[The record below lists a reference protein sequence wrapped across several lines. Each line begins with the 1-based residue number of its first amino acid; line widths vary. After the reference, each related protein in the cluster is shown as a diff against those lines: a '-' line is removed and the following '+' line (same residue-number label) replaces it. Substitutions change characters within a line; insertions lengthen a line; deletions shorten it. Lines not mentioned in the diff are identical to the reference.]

1 LLRAL
6 LGRWDHRVMTVVG
19 GPGLGKTTLLAQAVA
34 ENRLAP
40 RGEDVWLGLAP
51 DDADGDSLARDM
63 LAAVTA
69 GAPEGAGSM
78 AANADARRVRMAVP
92 NPRDEAPDPAAIADA
107 VWRRAPTA
115 VCLVVD
121 DGHCLTAG
129 SAGAAWLAGLVDA
142 LPSNGHVL
150 VSGRWAP
157 PVPLARLATQGAVL
171 RLTEDDLRFSEGE
184 LASFAAQRGVPAD
197 RLTPTGGWPA
207 MAELAASLDG
217 VDGAGTDLA
226 GDYLWEEVLEPL
238 GPDRRRVLAVLSDL
252 GGADDALAA
261 AALGERVDLAALL
274 DGVPLV
280 AQGGGGWRVPHPLW
294 RTVPALAL
302 SDADRRDT
310 RRRAIR
316 HLVATE
322 RYDEAVVLAVD
333 ADLADEVPGIL
344 RSACIGPMRPPARR
358 LERWLTE
365 LPPEAAGTPGA
376 ALAVGLRTALATPG
390 EATEALDAAIQVCRE
405 SGDIEGELSAI
416 ALLGRVAWWRN
427 DLGTLAEL
435 FPRVL
440 QLEAEGHPLARAIAG
455 LGRAVLADLRGTDEE
470 VLYHLDAIEEGM
482 LDPAW
487 ETTASWLRAATLAGR
502 GDVEEAAAIL
512 DAMPTGPDP
521 AFELTVEGARLLVRW
536 AQGEVD
542 AVLAA
547 IVPLLEN
554 IKVAGVLQNVMV
566 AQAQTAV
573 VYASLG
579 EVDLARRYLADA
591 RETEAKVGGVPST
604 RVETAEVALLV
615 AEGDEAAASAKLV
628 EAMAQ
633 HRIDGV
639 DRRVWRSALAL
650 TYVLVPTCRPAWDA
664 APLRGSLAYAH
675 RLAQA
680 VVALRERSAPLA
692 GPESPQTPGASG
704 TPATGTR
711 PEAGEPAAATG
722 ASPSSPSAATGSA
735 AGVTARATVAPSGA
749 VTRNGGGMTTAR
761 QVLAGLDLSDP
772 NAVRAALHYRYVVEL
787 ALAAEESGRPEAGP
801 LLESLGPPGR
811 EAVRAAAAAH
821 GRRSRPARSLLA
833 AVPVPPRQ
841 TTEIAVLG
849 PIEIVRDAEPIVDP
863 DLRRERVRAL
873 LAFLV
878 GQRTTTRAAIMAAL
892 WPDLDERAAANNLRV
907 TMTYLLRLLEPWR
920 SARESSYFV
929 RLDGASVALVTGD
942 RLRVDVDAF
951 DDHLAKAAR
960 AEADGVPSEALDH
973 NLAAERL
980 YRGDLFDGVAD
991 AEWISLDRERVRAR
1005 FVTAA
1010 TRAGQLLVGRG
1021 DADEAERVARRAI
1034 AADPWAEAA
1043 YGVLVSVA
1051 LARGDRS
1058 AARLALDRCLAA
1070 LTDIGVEPS
1079 EDTRRLRR
1087 RVRNA

>member
-1 LLRAL
+1 
-6 LGRWDHRVMTVVG
+6 MSVVG

-51 DDADGDSLARDM
+51 ADADGDSLARDM

-69 GAPEGAGSM
+69 GAPEGAASV
-78 AANADARRVRMAVP
+78 AAYADALRVRMAVP
-92 NPRDEAPDPAAIADA
+92 NPRDESPEPAVIADA

-121 DGHCLTAG
+121 DSHCLTPG
-129 SAGAAWLAGLVDA
+129 SAGANWLAGLVDA

-171 RLTEDDLRFSEGE
+171 RLSEDDLRFSEAE
-184 LASFAAQRGVPAD
+184 LASFAAQRGVPTD
-197 RLTPTGGWPA
+197 RLAPTGGWPA
-207 MAELAASLDG
+207 MAELAASLDR
-217 VDGAGTDLA
+217 VDDAGTDLA
-226 GDYLWEEVLEPL
+226 GDYLWEEILEPL
-238 GPDRRRVLAVLSDL
+238 GAERRRVLAVLSDL

-261 AALGERVDLAALL
+261 AALGEAVDLAALL

-280 AQGGGGWRVPHPLW
+280 AQGGGGWRMPHPLW

-302 SDADRRDT
+302 PDADRRDA

-322 RYDEAVVLAVD
+322 RYDEAVVLAGD
-333 ADLADEVPGIL
+333 AGLGDEVPGIL

-358 LERWLTE
+358 LDRWLTE

-376 ALAVGLRTALATPG
+376 ALAVGLRTALASPG
-390 EATEALDAAIQVCRE
+390 EATEALDVAIQVCRAA
-405 SGDIEGELSAI
+405 GDVEGELSAI

-427 DLGTLAEL
+427 DLGTLAET

-440 QLEAEGHPLARAIAG
+440 QLEADGHPLAHAIAG
-455 LGRAVLADLRGTDEE
+455 LGRAVIADLRGTDDE
-470 VLYHLDAIEEGM
+470 VLHHLDAIEEGM

-487 ETTASWLRAATLAGR
+487 ETTASWLRATTLVGR
-502 GDVEEAAAIL
+502 GDVADAAAIL
-512 DAMPTGPDP
+512 DAMPSGPDP
-521 AFELTVEGARLLVRW
+521 AFDLTVEGARLLVRW
-536 AQGEVD
+536 SQGEVD
-542 AVLAA
+542 AVLAS

-554 IKVAGVLQNVMV
+554 IKVAGVLQNVQV

-573 VYASLG
+573 VYASVG

-591 RETEAKVGGVPST
+591 KATDAQLGAGPST
-604 RVETAEVALLV
+604 RVAIAEVALLV
-615 AEGDEAAASAKLV
+615 AEGDEAAASARLT
-628 EAMAQ
+628 EAMAL

-639 DRRVWRSALAL
+639 DRRVWRSSLAL
-650 TYVLVPTCRPAWDA
+650 TYVLVPTCRPAWDGT
-664 APLRGSLAYAH
+664 PLRGTLAYAH
-675 RLAQA
+675 RLARA
-680 VVALRERSAPLA
+680 VVALRERSA
-692 GPESPQTPGASG
+692 G
-704 TPATGTR
+704 
-711 PEAGEPAAATG
+711 AATG
-722 ASPSSPSAATGSA
+722 EAAVPG
-735 AGVTARATVAPSGA
+735 P
-749 VTRNGGGMTTAR
+749 GGGGSTAR
-761 QVLAGLDLSDP
+761 QVLAGLDLSSPD
-772 NAVRAALHYRYVVEL
+772 AVRAALHYRYAVEL
-787 ALAAEESGRPEAGP
+787 ALAAEEAGRPDAGP
-801 LLESLGPPGR
+801 LLESLGQPGR
-811 EAVRAAAAAH
+811 EAVRTVAAAQ

-833 AVPVPPRQ
+833 AVPVPPKH

-849 PIEIVRDAEPIVDP
+849 PIDIVRDGEPIVDA
-863 DLRRERVRAL
+863 DLRREHVRAL

-878 GQRTTTRAAIMAAL
+878 GHRTTTRAAIMAAL

-929 RLDGASVALVTGD
+929 RLDGASIGLVTGD
-942 RLRVDVDAF
+942 RLRVDADTF

-980 YRGDLFDGVAD
+980 YRGELFDGVAD
-991 AEWISLDRERVRAR
+991 AEWIALDRERARAR

-1021 DADEAERVARRAI
+1021 DADEAERVARRAV
-1034 AADPWAEAA
+1034 ASDPWAEAA
-1043 YGVLVSVA
+1043 YGVLISVA

-1087 RVRNA
+1087 RIRNA

>member
-1 LLRAL
+1 
-6 LGRWDHRVMTVVG
+6 MTVVG

-51 DDADGDSLARDM
+51 GDADGDSLARDM

-69 GAPEGAGSM
+69 GAPEGAASV
-78 AANADARRVRMAVP
+78 AAYADALRVRMAVP
-92 NPRDEAPDPAAIADA
+92 NPRDESPEPAVIADA

-121 DGHCLTAG
+121 DSHCLTPG
-129 SAGAAWLAGLVDA
+129 SAGANWLAGLVDA

-171 RLTEDDLRFSEGE
+171 RLTEDDLRFSEVE
-184 LASFAAQRGVPAD
+184 LASFAAQRGVPTD

-207 MAELAASLDG
+207 MAELAASLDR
-217 VDGAGTDLA
+217 VDDVGTDLA
-226 GDYLWEEVLEPL
+226 GDYLWEEILEPL
-238 GPDRRRVLAVLSDL
+238 GAERRRVLAVLSDL

-261 AALGERVDLAALL
+261 AALGESVDLAALL

-280 AQGGGGWRVPHPLW
+280 AQGGGGWRMPHPLW

-302 SDADRRDT
+302 ADADRRDA

-322 RYDEAVVLAVD
+322 RYDEAVVLAGD
-333 ADLADEVPGIL
+333 AGLGDEVPGIL

-358 LERWLTE
+358 LDRWLTE

-376 ALAVGLRTALATPG
+376 ALAVGLRTALASPG
-390 EATEALDAAIQVCRE
+390 EATEALDVAIQVCRA
-405 SGDIEGELSAI
+405 SGDVEGELSAI

-427 DLGTLAEL
+427 DLGTLAEM

-440 QLEAEGHPLARAIAG
+440 QLEADGHPLARAIAG
-455 LGRAVLADLRGTDEE
+455 LGRAVIADLRGTDDE
-470 VLYHLDAIEEGM
+470 VLHHLDAIEEGM

-487 ETTASWLRAATLAGR
+487 ETTASWLRATTLVGR
-502 GDVEEAAAIL
+502 GDAADAAAIL
-512 DAMPTGPDP
+512 DAMPSGPDP
-521 AFELTVEGARLLVRW
+521 AFDLTVEGARLLVRW
-536 AQGEVD
+536 SQGEVD
-542 AVLAA
+542 AVLAS

-554 IKVAGVLQNVMV
+554 IKVAGVLQNVQV

-573 VYASLG
+573 VYASVG

-591 RETEAKVGGVPST
+591 KETDAQLGAGPST
-604 RVETAEVALLV
+604 RVAIAEVALLV
-615 AEGDEAAASAKLV
+615 AEGDEAAASARLT
-628 EAMAQ
+628 EAMAL

-650 TYVLVPTCRPAWDA
+650 TYVLVPTCRPAWDGT
-664 APLRGSLAYAH
+664 PLRGTLAYAH
-675 RLAQA
+675 RLARA
-680 VVALRERSAPLA
+680 VVALREGSAPA
-692 GPESPQTPGASG
+692 VAIGPKP
-704 TPATGTR
+704 TPAATAASTAASNGPR
-711 PEAGEPAAATG
+711 PTAGAATG
-722 ASPSSPSAATGSA
+722 A
-735 AGVTARATVAPSGA
+735 AGVPGRS
-749 VTRNGGGMTTAR
+749 GGGSTAR
-761 QVLAGLDLSDP
+761 QVLAGLDLSNPD
-772 NAVRAALHYRYVVEL
+772 AVRAALHYRYVVEL
-787 ALAAEESGRPEAGP
+787 ALAAEEAGRPDAGP
-801 LLESLGPPGR
+801 LLESLGQPGR
-811 EAVRAAAAAH
+811 EAVRTVAAAP
-821 GRRSRPARSLLA
+821 GRRSRAARSLLA
-833 AVPVPPRQ
+833 AVPVPPKQ
-841 TTEIAVLG
+841 STEIHVLG
-849 PIEIVRDAEPIVDP
+849 PIEIVRDGAPIVDA

-878 GQRTTTRAAIMAAL
+878 GHRTTTRAAIMAAL

-929 RLDGASVALVTGD
+929 RLDGASIGLVTGE
-942 RLRVDVDAF
+942 RLRVDVDTF

-973 NLAAERL
+973 NLAAEHL
-980 YRGDLFDGVAD
+980 YRGELFDGVAD
-991 AEWISLDRERVRAR
+991 AEWIALDRERVRAR

-1043 YGVLVSVA
+1043 FGVLISVA

-1087 RVRNA
+1087 RIRNA

>member
-1 LLRAL
+1 LRSL
-6 LGRWDHRVMTVVG
+6 LGRWDHRVTTVVG

-40 RGEDVWLGLAP
+40 RGEDVWLGLEP
-51 DDADGDSLARDM
+51 GDADGDSLARDL

-69 GAPEGAGSM
+69 AAPEGAASV
-78 AANADARRVRMAVP
+78 AAYADALRVRMAVP
-92 NPRDEAPDPAAIADA
+92 NPRDESPDPAAIADA

-115 VCLVVD
+115 VCLVID
-121 DGHCLTAG
+121 DGHSLTQG
-129 SAGAAWLAGLVDA
+129 SAGSIWLAGLVDA
-142 LPSNGHVL
+142 LPSNGHLL

-171 RLTEDDLRFSEGE
+171 RLTEDDLRFSESE
-184 LASFAAQRGVPAD
+184 LAAFAAQRGVPAG

-226 GDYLWEEVLEPL
+226 GDYLWEEILEPL
-238 GPDRRRVLAVLSDL
+238 GADRRRVLAVLSDL

-280 AQGGGGWRVPHPLW
+280 AHGGGGWRVPHPLW

-302 SDADRRDT
+302 ADADRRDI

-316 HLVATE
+316 HLVTTE
-322 RYDEAVVLAVD
+322 RYDEAVVLAGD
-333 ADLADEVPGIL
+333 AGLGDEVAGIL

-358 LERWLTE
+358 LDRWLTE
-365 LPPEAAGTPGA
+365 LPPEAAATPGA
-376 ALAVGLRTALATPG
+376 ALAVALRTALATPG
-390 EATEALDAAIQVCRE
+390 EATELLDEAIRVCRAA
-405 SGDIEGELSAI
+405 GDLEGELSAI

-427 DLGTLAEL
+427 DLGTLAEM

-440 QLEAEGHPLARAIAG
+440 QLEADGHPLARAIAG
-455 LGRAVLADLRGTDEE
+455 LGRAVIADLRGTDDE
-470 VLYHLDAIEEGM
+470 VLFHLDAIEEGM

-487 ETTASWLRAATLAGR
+487 ETTAAWLRATILVGR
-502 GDVEEAAAIL
+502 GDVDEAAAIL
-512 DAMPTGPDP
+512 DAMPSGPDP
-521 AFELTVEGARLLVRW
+521 AFDLTVEGARLIVRW
-536 AQGEVD
+536 AQGQVD
-542 AVLAA
+542 AVLSEM
-547 IVPLLEN
+547 VPLLEN
-554 IKVAGVLQNVMV
+554 IKVAGVLQNLMV
-566 AQAQTAV
+566 AEAQTAW

-579 EVDLARRYLADA
+579 DVDPARRYLAQAKD
-591 RETEAKVGGVPST
+591 TEAQVDAGPST
-604 RVETAEVALLV
+604 RVATAEVALLV
-615 AEGDEAAASAKLV
+615 AEGDEEAASARLV

-639 DRRVWRSALAL
+639 DRRVWRNALTL
-650 TYVLVPTCRPAWDA
+650 TYVLVPTCRPVWDA
-664 APLRGSLAYAH
+664 TPLRGSLAYAH
-675 RLAQA
+675 QLARA
-680 VVALRERSAPLA
+680 VVALRERS
-692 GPESPQTPGASG
+692 GPVT
-704 TPATGTR
+704 
-711 PEAGEPAAATG
+711 AAAPT
-722 ASPSSPSAATGSA
+722 AAAVA
-735 AGVTARATVAPSGA
+735 APPTPREILT
-749 VTRNGGGMTTAR
+749 
-761 QVLAGLDLSDP
+761 GLDLSRPDTI
-772 NAVRAALHYRYVVEL
+772 RTALHYRWVVEL
-787 ALAAEESGRPEAGP
+787 ALAAEEAGRPEAGP
-801 LLESLGPPGR
+801 LLESLGAPGR
-811 EAVRAAAAAH
+811 EAVRTAAAAQ
-821 GRRSRPARSLLA
+821 GRRSRTARSLLA
-833 AVPVPPRQ
+833 AVPVPPKQ
-841 TTEIAVLG
+841 TTEIGVLG
-849 PIEIVRDAEPIVDP
+849 PIEIVRDGEPIADA

-920 SARESSYFV
+920 SAREPSYFV

-942 RLRVDVDAF
+942 RLRVDVDAYE
-951 DDHLAKAAR
+951 DHLAKAAR

-980 YRGDLFDGVAD
+980 YRGELFDGVAD

-1021 DADEAERVARRAI
+1021 DLDEADRVARRAI
-1034 AADPWAEAA
+1034 ATDPWAEAA

>member
-1 LLRAL
+1 MSRSFRFEPPTPRPGPVTRPRLLRSL
-6 LGRWDHRVMTVVG
+6 LGRWDHRVTTVVG

-40 RGEDVWLGLAP
+40 RGEDVWLGLTP
-51 DDADGDSLARDM
+51 GDADGDSLARDM
-63 LAAVTA
+63 LAAVSA
-69 GAPEGAGSM
+69 AAPEGAAPV
-78 AANADARRVRMAVP
+78 AAYADALRVRMAVP
-92 NPRDEAPDPAAIADA
+92 NPRDESPDPAAIADA
-107 VWRRAPTA
+107 VWRRAPEA
-115 VCLVVD
+115 VCLVID
-121 DGHCLTAG
+121 DGHCLPAG

-142 LPSNGHVL
+142 LPSNGHLL

-157 PVPLARLATQGAVL
+157 PVPLARLATQGALL
-171 RLTEDDLRFSEGE
+171 RLTEDHLRFSEDE

-207 MAELAASLDG
+207 MAELAASFAG
-217 VDGAGTDLA
+217 VDGTGTDLA
-226 GDYLWEEVLEPL
+226 GDYLWEEILEPL

-261 AALGERVDLAALL
+261 AAIGERVDLAALL

-280 AQGGGGWRVPHPLW
+280 AQGGGGWLAPHPLW
-294 RTVPALAL
+294 RKVPALAL
-302 SDADRRDT
+302 AEADRQDI

-322 RYDEAVVLAVD
+322 RYDEAVVLAGD
-333 ADLADEVPGIL
+333 AGLGDEVPGIL

-365 LPPEAAGTPGA
+365 LPPEATGTPGA

-390 EATEALDAAIQVCRE
+390 EATEPLDAAIRACRAA
-405 SGDIEGELSAI
+405 GDVEGELSAI

-427 DLGTLAEL
+427 DLGTLAEM

-440 QLEAEGHPLARAIAG
+440 QLEADGHPLAGAIAG
-455 LGRAVLADLRGTDEE
+455 VGRAVIADLRGTDEE
-470 VLYHLDAIEEGM
+470 VLYHLDAIEEGL

-487 ETTASWLRAATLAGR
+487 ETTASWMRAAILVGR
-502 GDVEEAAAIL
+502 GDADEAGAIL
-512 DAMPTGPDP
+512 DAMPSGPDP
-521 AFELTVEGARLLVRW
+521 AFDLTVEGARLLVRW
-536 AQGEVD
+536 AQGHVD
-542 AVLAA
+542 EVLAA
-547 IVPLLEN
+547 MLPLLEN
-554 IKVAGVLQNVMV
+554 IKLAGVVQNVLV
-566 AQAQTAV
+566 VQALTATIF
-573 VYASLG
+573 ASVG
-579 EVDLARRYLADA
+579 EVELARRYLAEA
-591 RETEAKVGGVPST
+591 KETEARVAAGPST
-604 RVETAEVALLV
+604 RVAISEVALLV
-615 AEGDEAAASAKLV
+615 AEGEEAAASARLV

-639 DRRVWRSALAL
+639 DRRIWRSALAL

-664 APLRGSLAYAH
+664 SPLRGDLAFAH
-675 RLAQA
+675 RLARA
-680 VVALRERSAPLA
+680 VVALRERTTPVAPVETQ
-692 GPESPQTPGASG
+692 PTP
-704 TPATGTR
+704 TT
-711 PEAGEPAAATG
+711 PAAAAT
-722 ASPSSPSAATGSA
+722 AATP
-735 AGVTARATVAPSGA
+735 AGNGP
-749 VTRNGGGMTTAR
+749 GGGTTAR
-761 QVLAGLDLSDP
+761 QLLAGLDLSNP
-772 NAVRAALHYRYVVEL
+772 NAVRAALHYRHVVEL
-787 ALAAEESGRPEAGP
+787 ALAAEEAARPEAGP

-811 EAVRAAAAAH
+811 EAVRTVATAH
-821 GRRSRPARSLLA
+821 GRRSRAARSLLA
-833 AVPVPPRQ
+833 AVPVPPKQ

-849 PIEIVRDAEPIVDP
+849 PIEIARDGEPITDA

-929 RLDGASVALVTGD
+929 RLDGATVGLVAGD

-960 AEADGVPSEALDH
+960 AEADGAPSEALDH

-980 YRGDLFDGVAD
+980 YRGELFDGVAD
-991 AEWISLDRERVRAR
+991 AEWITLDRERVRAR

-1021 DADEAERVARRAI
+1021 DLDEAERVARRAI